1 MATEKEIKDTIAK
14 LKANRDAEV
23 KRVTQQVSTL
33 EKARRTGPGDDY
45 EAGGRR
51 FTLAQ
56 LQAEI
61 SRLKKQASDIKK
73 RYSTQLK
80 PIESIFNPFGEADTR
95 YKEALRNFNDP
106 TAPQKF
112 GVSKAEL
119 KARLDEAQA
128 RRLAAERTLRSY
140 RVPTISS
147 GGSAADFRMR
157 EGFSPGTP
165 SGGGTSAS
173 PTTPGQ
179 PAPAPTPGQPSA
191 PRAPRTGGTSS
202 SGGTS
207 AAKAAAAKKA
217 AADKAAKAKQ
227 EAEWKKIIQEEF
239 GSLWD
244 IYNDNADVKAV
255 IDKSVKEGWYNDAAK
270 LQAALSN
277 TGWFRKTEQSARQWA
292 ILKSSDPATAESNL
306 NEGVAQIRQATL
318 NAGITLND
326 ATLRKLAED
335 NIKFGWS
342 AIELQNA
349 VGSEA
354 VATARAGGPQGV
366 SDLRRGMVG
375 TTLAQIADNY
385 AQKPTETMMDSWVA
399 EIMTGAKSEQ
409 QFIDLMKEQA
419 RTQYRSLQS
428 QLDRGIDVKTATAA
442 YRQQAVSTLGIDES
456 AIDLTQD
463 KWNRALNYQD
473 PKTNEYRQMDMWEWN
488 RYLRGLPEWQQTDE
502 AKQTYRTAAFTLAQA
517 FGRTT

>member
-1 MATEKEIKDTIAK
+1 MATGDQIFNE
-14 LKANRDAEV
+14 LN
-23 KRVTQQVSTL
+23 
-33 EKARRTGPGDDY
+33 KARKERAALDKAKKGMKNGMVTWKGRTVTWD
-45 EAGGRR
+45 
-51 FTLAQ
+51 F
-56 LQAEI
+56 
-61 SRLKKQASDIKK
+61 
-73 RYSTQLK
+73 
-80 PIESIFNPFGEADTR
+80 
-95 YKEALRNFNDP
+95 FNDFDVAN
-106 TAPQKF
+106 T
-112 GVSKAEL
+112 
-119 KARLDEAQA
+119 
-128 RRLAAERTLRSY
+128 RRLAKAERQWAAWQADQERA
-140 RVPTISS
+140 
-147 GGSAADFRMR
+147 GGIKR
-157 EGFSPGTP
+157 EDGTP
-165 SGGGTSAS
+165 AP
-173 PTTPGQ
+173 PTGSREPVAPTPRQ
-179 PAPAPTPGQPSA
+179 PAPAPTPTPGQPSA
-191 PRAPRTGGTSS
+191 PRTPRTGGTPSK
-202 SGGTS
+202 GGT
-207 AAKAAAAKKA
+207 ATEKAAAAKKA

-227 EAEWKKIIQEEF
+227 EAEWKRIIQEEF

-277 TGWFRKTEQSARQWA
+277 TGWFRRTEQSARQWA

-385 AQKPTETMMDSWVA
+385 AQKPTDTMMDAWVA
-399 EIMTGAKSEQ
+399 DIMTGAKSEQ

-442 YRQQAVSTLGIDES
+442 YRQQAVSTLNIDES

-488 RYLRGLPEWQQTDE
+488 RYLRSLPEWQQTDE